1 MLACG
6 MCCVMGLAGYSSFLD
21 LTDGEILENFHG
33 LIVIPLNMLLLV
45 HLVCYMPIDFI
56 VMRYSVVKLWGYAV
70 AGVGVG
76 LGRGGRDRSDRGDRG
91 DSAESGQFLC
101 ESSGSS
107 SNNSSRAMNTP
118 DIDADID
125 TDVELSIGWHVFT
138 TLLLLYC
145 KYLAHI

>member
-1 MLACG
+1 
-6 MCCVMGLAGYSSFLD
+6 
-21 LTDGEILENFHG
+21 
-33 LIVIPLNMLLLV
+33 MLLLV

-76 LGRGGRDRSDRGDRG
+76 LGRGGRDRSDRSDRGDRG